1 MGAQLG
7 YITRRAILP
16 RVVVEI
22 YNTSP
27 LLAALLSTADTEAGG
42 VDSFIANVQSSQFVK
57 PQFTGFTGQFDAPQA
72 VSGLAQASWSMCMAL
87 TPIPLFANE
96 ILIQSKQAIQSI
108 LNLRLNDTGN
118 AMRDMLAYALYNWT
132 TASSPM
138 QIVGLPAAIDNGT
151 VAATYGGI
159 TRASNPWWNAAVY
172 NATSTNPTRAN
183 MLTYGI
189 GVTKAQGEAPH
200 FAVMG
205 MGTWAQLAQ
214 DFIGLERY
222 WPNMDKTD
230 KYLSA
235 FRALEVGGIP
245 FFCDPYCPEGIC
257 YFLNTNYF
265 NAKIHESGNFELL
278 DFQSMVPVNQL
289 AFTAVAFLVMTVVN
303 TKPKSCGLVN
313 NLLYQTI

>member
-1 MGAQLG
+1 MGQQLG

-72 VSGLAQASWSMCMAL
+72 VSGLAQAAWSMCMAIC
-87 TPIPLFANE
+87 PIPLFANE

-118 AMRDMLAYALYNWT
+118 AMRDMLSYALYNWT
-132 TASSPM
+132 TSSSPM
-138 QIVGLPAAIDNGT
+138 QIVGLPAAIDDGT
-151 VAATYGGI
+151 VAQTYGGI
-159 TRASNPWWNAAVY
+159 DRSLNPWWRATVY
-172 NATSTNPTRAN
+172 NASSVNPTRAN

-189 GVTKAQGEAPH
+189 GVTKQQGEAPH

-214 DFIGLERY
+214 DFLGLERY
-222 WPNMDKTD
+222 MPNQDTTD

-245 FFCDPYCPEGIC
+245 FYADPYCPEGVC
-257 YFLNTNYF
+257 YFINTNYL
-265 NAKIHESGNFELL
+265 NAKIHENANFELL

-289 AFTAVAFLVMTVVN
+289 AFTAVAFLVMVVVN
-303 TKPKSCGLVN
+303 TKPKANGYVK